1 MSNVYRLPKGLDG
14 QGRYITRDTASRQ
27 IAAEQDWVNTCWQPT
42 QMQAPRRVPFERI
55 DHRAAR
61 SREVRKLVLWACV
74 TWTLFCIVVAAAAVV
89 AVS

>member
-1 MSNVYRLPKGLDG
+1 MATIHKLPTGLDY
-14 QGRYITRDTASRQ
+14 QGRHETRRARWC
-27 IAAEQDWVNTCWQPT
+27 EQEWRET
-42 QMQAPRRVPFERI
+42 MQAPRRVPFERI